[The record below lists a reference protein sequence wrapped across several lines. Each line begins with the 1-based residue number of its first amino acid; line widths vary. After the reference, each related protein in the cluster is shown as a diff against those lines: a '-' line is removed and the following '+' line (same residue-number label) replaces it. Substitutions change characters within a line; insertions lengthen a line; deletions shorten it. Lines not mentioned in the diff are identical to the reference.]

1 MGDRV
6 WVSPN
11 HFSSLLAIFVT
22 FICPPLYAV
31 PHVPEAESVVW
42 LDDAVIQNSE
52 LLHMNHMI

>member
-22 FICPPLYAV
+22 FTCPPLYAV

-52 LLHMNHMI
+52 L